1 MTPGH
6 QCLSDHARTVA
17 EQVLAEEE
25 TRRRQVVVVLS
36 GAHAYGFPSP
46 DSDLDLK
53 GFHVEP
59 TRRLV
64 GLEPPPLH
72 ANRFEVIQGVEIDYS
87 SNEIGPAL
95 ASLLGGNGT
104 YLERV
109 LGPICL
115 HQSAECSELQVIA
128 KRNLSHAFYRHYHGF
143 AEAQRRTFESAAEP
157 TAKRLLYVLRTA
169 LTGTHLLR
177 TGSLVTDLTEIM
189 DTYGFGAARA
199 LVEAKRAGERTVLEE
214 TTREAWRNELGRALA
229 LLDEARDHSPL
240 PAEAPARAEAE
251 AWLIEL
257 RRRYF

>member
-1 MTPGH
+1 MRPPGI
-6 QCLSDHARTVA
+6 LSEAARAVA

-25 TRRRQVVVVLS
+25 ARRRHLVVVLS

-53 GFHVEP
+53 GLHVEP

-72 ANRFEVIQGVEIDYS
+72 ANRLEVIQGVEIDYS

-109 LGPICL
+109 LGSIGL
-115 HQSAECSELQVIA
+115 KAAAELGELQALIR
-128 KRNLSHAFYRHYHGF
+128 RNLSRALYRHYHGF

-177 TGSLVTDLTEIM
+177 TGALVTDLTEIM
-189 DTYGFGAARA
+189 DEYGFGAARA
-199 LVEAKRAGERTVLEE
+199 LVEAKRTGERVVLGEA
-214 TTREAWRNELGRALA
+214 TREAWRGELGRALA
-229 LLDEARDHSPL
+229 LLDEARERSPL
-240 PAEAPARAEAE
+240 PEEAPARAEAE

-257 RRRYF
+257 RRRCF

>member
-1 MTPGH
+1 MP
-6 QCLSDHARTVA
+6 DAHARAVA

-25 TRRRQVVVVLS
+25 AKRRHLVVALS

-53 GFHVEP
+53 GFHLEP

-109 LGPICL
+109 LGPICMKTA
-115 HQSAECSELQVIA
+115 AEFDELQTIA
-128 KRNLSHAFYRHYHGF
+128 RRNLSRAFYRHYHGF
-143 AEAQRRTFESAAEP
+143 AEAQRRTFESATGP

-177 TGSLVTDLTEIM
+177 TGELVTDLTAIM
-189 DTYGFGAARA
+189 DSYGLGAARA
-199 LVEAKRAGERTVLEE
+199 LVDAKRAGERTVLEE
-214 TTREAWRNELGRALA
+214 TTRQVWLGELGRALA
-229 LLDEARDHSPL
+229 MLDEARDRSPL
-240 PAEAPARAEAE
+240 PEEAPARAEAE

-257 RRRYF
+257 RQRYF